1 MVFKYVKYLL
11 LLLIAI
17 IVLSAGLIQ
26 LTGYSYF
33 WRALSATYL
42 EGKTTAHI
50 DDANNFAQRIIE
62 TGSV

>member
-11 LLLIAI
+11 LSLIAI

-42 EGKTTAHI
+42 
-50 DDANNFAQRIIE
+50 
-62 TGSV
+62 